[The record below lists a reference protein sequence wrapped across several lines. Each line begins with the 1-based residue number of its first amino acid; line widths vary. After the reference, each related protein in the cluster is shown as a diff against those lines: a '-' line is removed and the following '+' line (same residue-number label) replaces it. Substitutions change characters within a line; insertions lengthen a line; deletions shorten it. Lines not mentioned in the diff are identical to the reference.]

1 MLSTERHTAIPRAS
15 RCCSRE
21 ASFPS
26 CTTSGFASGGEP
38 ECGTWNAECGMEV
51 KGRSYTG
58 RSVMT
63 RVSFAL
69 LALAAAAPLRGQSLL
84 YRGPNMGGSWVPD
97 PAVVQFNFLHRFY
110 VAPGPSHAVSN
121 YPSFTLAAG
130 IAHDI
135 AFGGRFATKSLAGTG
150 AGAQSTNETEV
161 FVRWRALGTEGR
173 EGFSVAITP
182 AYNLLAKSVDGEL
195 GVDWTRGRVT
205 LESAARGISRELGTP
220 GQKQVALAG
229 GFVARLTR
237 YIAVSGDVGSFMAP
251 VNGRSAWSV
260 ALNFLIPGSP
270 HTFSLQASNATSATI
285 QGASIG
291 YAPTG
296 STLTLYGFE
305 FTIPLHLKRFS
316 PWFHKTPKPIV
327 LGSAAGAAIAADVRM
342 SNVKFMGDTIT
353 IAAGQAVR
361 WTNADPIEHT
371 VTFDGAAE
379 PGSPVIPP
387 NGSYVHR
394 FDKPGTYT
402 YHCTPHPFMK
412 GAVVVR

>member
-1 MLSTERHTAIPRAS
+1 M
-15 RCCSRE
+15 
-21 ASFPS
+21 
-26 CTTSGFASGGEP
+26 
-38 ECGTWNAECGMEV
+38 WNAECGIEV

-173 EGFSVAITP
+173 GGFSVAITP

-205 LESAARGISRELGTP
+205 LEAAARGISRELGTP

-229 GFVARLTR
+229 GFVGRLTR
-237 YIAVSGDVGSFMAP
+237 YIAVSGDLGSFMAP
-251 VNGRSAWSV
+251 VNGRAAWSV
-260 ALNFLIPGSP
+260 ALNLLIPGSP
-270 HTFSLQASNATSATI
+270 HTFSLQASNAGSATM
-285 QGASIG
+285 QGASRG
-291 YAPTG
+291 LTTFGTG
-296 STLTLYGFE
+296 SNFILYGFE

-316 PWFHKTPKPIV
+316 PWFHASPKPV
-327 LGSAAGAAIAADVRM
+327 ALGASGAAVAAEVDM
-342 SNVKFMGDTIT
+342 TAIKFAGDAVTIS
-353 IAAGQAVR
+353 AGQAVR
-361 WTNADPIEHT
+361 WTNRDPLEHT
-371 VTFDGAAE
+371 VTFDGAE
-379 PGSPVIPP
+379 PGSPPIPP

-394 FDKPGTYT
+394 FDRPGTYT

-412 GAVVVR
+412 GVVVVK